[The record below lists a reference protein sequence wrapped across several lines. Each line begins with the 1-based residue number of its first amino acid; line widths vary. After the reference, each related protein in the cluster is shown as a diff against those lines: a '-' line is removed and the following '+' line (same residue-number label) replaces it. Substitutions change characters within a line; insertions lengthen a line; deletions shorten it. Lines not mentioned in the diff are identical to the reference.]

1 MRANQ
6 VPWGSHVMGNWRLD
20 WWWMWW
26 LPWQQKKGRDRER
39 EREREKRQAWLE
51 SIDGVG
57 GRQSAATG
65 QSYATV

>member
-1 MRANQ
+1 MATK
-6 VPWGSHVMGNWRLD
+6 
-20 WWWMWW
+20 
-26 LPWQQKKGRDRER
+26 KKGETER

-51 SIDGVG
+51 SIDGAG